1 MNFTL
6 YFLEP
11 GEEQIQRYATQASS
25 HHFKGAHRALKNI
38 IKKTRMTTTRVHRN
52 SCFSFSSAATS
63 SSSSSSPVSRATSR
77 HKVVTTITACWGG
90 RRIKKRRRS
99 ADEKTSFVVANGS
112 FEEGMMQLT
121 SDDIFIQSCAP
132 WGNLCVSWGTKY
144 VPIGVPSILASLL
157 LFVPLFVALAK
168 IRELEKE
175 NFRLKDEMEEA
186 YKQRER

>member
-1 MNFTL
+1 
-6 YFLEP
+6 
-11 GEEQIQRYATQASS
+11 
-25 HHFKGAHRALKNI
+25 
-38 IKKTRMTTTRVHRN
+38 MTTTKVHCN
-52 SCFSFSSAATS
+52 SCFSFSSATTSS

-77 HKVVTTITACWGG
+77 HKNVVTTTTACWGG
-90 RRIKKRRRS
+90 RIIIKRRRS
-99 ADEKTSFVVANGS
+99 ADEKTSVVVANGS

>member
-1 MNFTL
+1 
-6 YFLEP
+6 
-11 GEEQIQRYATQASS
+11 
-25 HHFKGAHRALKNI
+25 
-38 IKKTRMTTTRVHRN
+38 
-52 SCFSFSSAATS
+52 
-63 SSSSSSPVSRATSR
+63 
-77 HKVVTTITACWGG
+77 
-90 RRIKKRRRS
+90 
-99 ADEKTSFVVANGS
+99 
-112 FEEGMMQLT
+112 MMQLT

>member
-1 MNFTL
+1 
-6 YFLEP
+6 
-11 GEEQIQRYATQASS
+11 
-25 HHFKGAHRALKNI
+25 
-38 IKKTRMTTTRVHRN
+38 MTTTRVRCN
-52 SCFSFSSAATS
+52 SCFSFSSATTS

-77 HKVVTTITACWGG
+77 HKNVVTTTTACWGG

-99 ADEKTSFVVANGS
+99 ADEKTSVVVANGS

-157 LFVPLFVALAK
+157 LFLPLFVALAK

>member
-1 MNFTL
+1 MDACFESL
-6 YFLEP
+6 FQGSYF
-11 GEEQIQRYATQASS
+11 GD
-25 HHFKGAHRALKNI
+25 LK
-38 IKKTRMTTTRVHRN
+38 K
-52 SCFSFSSAATS
+52 
-63 SSSSSSPVSRATSR
+63 
-77 HKVVTTITACWGG
+77 
-90 RRIKKRRRS
+90 
-99 ADEKTSFVVANGS
+99 DL
-112 FEEGMMQLT
+112 EEGMMQLT